1 MGRELCQK
9 DSCRSATFLTELGWF
24 SVILVI
30 SFWVCN
36 VMLMSAPNPN
46 KKRVVFWESGNL
58 PHIFLQVDESGGY
71 FLGKWEGFSS
81 FPKPYQLTYS
91 KFTYA
96 KRWKAGSF
104 YFKVLPIPKRKG
116 SCFFFDRSVFWQN
129 QQLLRVILLLNWWRS
144 NAGSPRI
151 FKTNTATNWNDWI
164 NCLRIKQ
171 VPLEVSS
178 DCTHQNWLG
187 KTGCL
192 WLEGKLTM
200 YNVKI
205 SDFGLFLGHT
215 ISAIGLTHTF
225 LVGSWNFLD
234 TCWSMLIDSLI
245 LITRFLFLGCWF
257 QTCFSIET
265 RNHCGMTENTLFS
278 SRERLGT
285 LDSRPTSYA
294 SSTPN
299 PPSHENFRLHAP

>member
-36 VMLMSAPNPN
+36 VMLMSAPHPN

-116 SCFFFDRSVFWQN
+116 SCFFLIDLFFDRTNNCWGSSYSWIDGGPMLDHPGYSKQTP
-129 QQLLRVILLLNWWRS
+129 QLIGMI
-144 NAGSPRI
+144 GS
-151 FKTNTATNWNDWI
+151 TA
-164 NCLRIKQ
+164 
-171 VPLEVSS
+171 
-178 DCTHQNWLG
+178 
-187 KTGCL
+187 
-192 WLEGKLTM
+192 
-200 YNVKI
+200 
-205 SDFGLFLGHT
+205 
-215 ISAIGLTHTF
+215 
-225 LVGSWNFLD
+225 
-234 TCWSMLIDSLI
+234 
-245 LITRFLFLGCWF
+245 
-257 QTCFSIET
+257 
-265 RNHCGMTENTLFS
+265 
-278 SRERLGT
+278 
-285 LDSRPTSYA
+285 
-294 SSTPN
+294 
-299 PPSHENFRLHAP
+299 